1 MPRYP
6 RYRRR
11 YRRRS
16 GPAYT
21 VTRKLIKA
29 GAFSRLADSQYYAAS
44 AKLCL
49 NPSNLTS
56 DRVGSI
62 VTVKHIE
69 VQLAKPSDL
78 FRRQWRSANKRVWSV
93 RWRLDMCVCP
103 WGNLPN
109 KPFPDWGTGQ
119 IAYALQ
125 GT

>member
-1 MPRYP
+1 MIMDNCTDFLITVHAMPRYP

-49 NPSNLTS
+49 NL
-56 DRVGSI
+56 VI
-62 VTVKHIE
+62 LLVTVLDLLL
-69 VQLAKPSDL
+69 QLSTLRCSWQPSDL
-78 FRRQWRSANKRVWSV
+78 FRRQ
-93 RWRLDMCVCP
+93 
-103 WGNLPN
+103 
-109 KPFPDWGTGQ
+109 
-119 IAYALQ
+119 
-125 GT
+125 